1 MTWGL
6 PRAWAQGASWENEPE
21 SDRSVVLEAP
31 ASIDPELEESLREL
45 LQRNHFRLVH
55 PAVVRASRVFA
66 LVRIELHQGDATVTI
81 TDGSGKSPA
90 VQREVYGSESA
101 AVFRETLAHIILGSV
116 EPLAVSRATPPSQTD
131 EGAPHPVRESG
142 DANRE
147 NGDSPPRGLPAAAP
161 SAEGK
166 PRRVSVAL
174 GYRGGPLLVST
185 NQGAVA
191 FGAQG
196 TVTLESAL
204 RPSLQSTP
212 ATSYPLVSLTGVST
226 PASGSCHCGCAL
238 PSRPTR
244 GLPWRSRRRS
254 SAESIWFPCH
264 PVRPMHR
271 CKSRPKPA
279 ACSPSSA
286 QPSRAQSHLA
296 PTLDLVIG
304 LGLDVDLAPRRWLVA
319 SDLTSSS
326 FFELARVRPS
336 ASLGIMWT
344 FSGAPPKVDATTV
357 ARAGAHL

>member
-1 MTWGL
+1 MTWGA
-6 PRAWAQGASWENEPE
+6 PRAWAQGAGWENEPE
-21 SDRSVVLEAP
+21 SDRFVVLEAP

-116 EPLAVSRATPPSQTD
+116 EPLAVSRATPPSQID
-131 EGAPHPVRESG
+131 EGVPHPVRESG
-142 DANRE
+142 DAN
-147 NGDSPPRGLPAAAP
+147 SGLPAPAP
-161 SAEGK
+161 STEGK
-166 PRRVSVAL
+166 PHRVSVAL

-185 NQGAVA
+185 NQGTVA

-204 RPSLQSTP
+204 RPSLSID
-212 ATSYPLVSLTGVST
+212 ASYVIPPRVTDGGLNASIGLVPLRLRAAIEAYAWPSLALETALVGGVDLVSL
-226 PASGSCHCGCAL
+226 
-238 PSRPTR
+238 
-244 GLPWRSRRRS
+244 
-254 SAESIWFPCH
+254 
-264 PVRPMHR
+264 
-271 CKSRPKPA
+271 
-279 ACSPSSA
+279 SPSSSDPSLQVA
-286 QPSRAQSHLA
+286 PETRRVQPIVGAAIAGRSHLA

-344 FSGAPPKVDATTV
+344 FSGAPPQVDAPTV